1 MLKDWL
7 QVPVRLEQ
15 FSPRWLTLATDEQSR
30 LSAPVR
36 GLSRYN
42 CLGRD
47 TVLGERVIDAQ
58 SHFRV
63 RFGPL
68 SYAQFRRL
76 SPLGDLLGPTSEL
89 IHTYAGPQL
98 SFDLQPVVHG
108 DDVPRARL
116 TCAAQAQTDSTR
128 LGWNSWLGPRP
139 DGSDADDAVFA
150 ATIK

>member
-1 MLKDWL
+1 
-7 QVPVRLEQ
+7 
-15 FSPRWLTLATDEQSR
+15 
-30 LSAPVR
+30 
-36 GLSRYN
+36 
-42 CLGRD
+42 
-47 TVLGERVIDAQ
+47 VLGEKVIDAQ

-63 RFGPL
+63 RLGPL
-68 SYAQFRRL
+68 TYVQFRRL

-89 IHTYAGPQL
+89 IKTYAGPQL
-98 SFDLQPVVHG
+98 SFDLLPVVHG

-116 TCAAQAQTDSTR
+116 TGATPPQSESTR